1 MPTYHYN
8 KTLVVTG
15 DVGKFLDDVSNSYEE
30 NAKFFEAGLKRALR
44 SGVLEDLKETVEEY
58 RKLGR
63 GEIDTI
69 GPTPVTS
76 PSYSVVYHRQGDELK
91 IRFYISPKITTK
103 SLFLLGENIEETGNI
118 ALMTTHRKIAE
129 LDEDLGPIEVPD
141 YLPKEERPTEI
152 PA

>member
-15 DVGKFLDDVSNSYEE
+15 DVGKFLDDVANSYEE
-30 NAKFFEAGLKRALR
+30 DAKFFEAGFNALR
-44 SGVLEDLKETVEEY
+44 PGVLEGLKETVEEY
-58 RKLGR
+58 RKLSR

-76 PSYSVVYHRQGDELK
+76 PSYSLVYHRQGDQLK

-103 SLFLLGENIEETGNI
+103 SLFLLGENIEETGNT
-118 ALMTTHRKIAE
+118 ALKITHRKIAE
-129 LDEDLGPIEVPD
+129 VDEDLGPIEVPD
-141 YLPKEERPTEI
+141 YLPKEESPAEI